1 MPHGVGIFLQV
12 SFKKQHEKLRTNMKQ
27 TFLRIGTNAAV
38 CMLLLV
44 MSIISFHCI
53 ESPLEPVAPMS
64 DIVLQGISIIDITR
78 TFADFLAKDT
88 TITRNSDG
96 TMSYIA
102 TQHANPV
109 PIDTIKMQLSP
120 SAQQVEV
127 GPFTVGSFSVPSK
140 NYPASD
146 LGLAGPLPAMPPG
159 TIPLAPVSVDKRT
172 DFDYVRIN
180 SGSLS
185 LTITNNMPVPIDFPE
200 PIVLRNNWSSPV
212 DTTTIAVFTIPQ
224 SPLPANGGTV
234 TVQNVSINGKL
245 LRGLLTTD
253 PIQLHTSG
261 SLTPVNFTSSSGISV
276 SLQSSPV
283 LTADSALAIIPRQ
296 QIASVKDSVVS
307 VDDSVV
313 VQSARFSGGK
323 FQIALA
329 NNSDVNIKVHF
340 VINEFIDIRNGT
352 SFAIDTT
359 LPGKKTDS
367 ILVNANQFRIQT
379 TASQLGTK
387 VTFSVGITSIHS
399 GADKKT
405 VTKNDFVRASIV
417 PGTLLVLQSM
427 TGKIKPQ
434 RIPINSTVKSGI
446 DLKDIKD
453 LSADSIIF
461 RGIQLAVHFPMTGGY
476 PMDYHLTFIAKS
488 KGRLVDSIEI
498 GTDIGFPRIYP
509 DNPIV
514 RISDAS
520 GFDNFLSK
528 FFPEVPDSFFVR
540 GYLTLNPI
548 DEFNKTTLYSIY
560 DTSKVY
566 PSVDVNFP
574 FAAGIK
580 NGRMTEVTG
589 FDKDTKDITKFVK
602 QGLLTFNIWNHIPL
616 KMAFRAQFLGYD
628 SLTHKGDTLLV
639 IAPNEL
645 INAASVDGNGFAT
658 TTEISKIIVP
668 LNGAQMVQFNKAD
681 SLCLRFTISTSNNGQ
696 VVRVRDTDYIR
707 VYAKGDITY
716 TVKP

>member
-1 MPHGVGIFLQV
+1 
-12 SFKKQHEKLRTNMKQ
+12 MKQ
-27 TFLRIGTNAAV
+27 TLLRIGTNAAAG
-38 CMLLLV
+38 MLLLV
-44 MSIISFHCI
+44 MLVLSFNCI

-64 DIVLQGISIIDITR
+64 DIFLQGISIIDITR

-102 TQHANPV
+102 TQYANPV
-109 PIDTIKMQLSP
+109 GIDSIKMQLEP

-127 GPFTVGSFSVPSK
+127 GPFSVGSFLKSS
-140 NYPASD
+140 NYPASS
-146 LGLAGPLPAMPPG
+146 LGFPSTGSIPVPSG
-159 TIPLAPVSVDKRT
+159 TIPLAPVSVDET
-172 DFDYVRIN
+172 AEFDYVGIN

-200 PIVLRNNWSSPV
+200 SIVLRNNWSSPD

-224 SPLPANGGTV
+224 SPLPSNGGST
-234 TVQNVSINGKL
+234 TQNVIINGKL

-276 SLQSSPV
+276 SLQSSP
-283 LTADSALAIIPRQ
+283 LIADSALAIIPSQ
-296 QIASVKDSVVS
+296 QIASVKNAVVS

-313 VQSARFSGGK
+313 VEEARFSGGT

-329 NNSDVNIKVHF
+329 NNSDINIKVHF
-340 VINEFIDIRNGT
+340 VIKDFINTRDNT
-352 SFAIDTT
+352 SLSIDTT
-359 LPGKKTDS
+359 LPGKRTFN
-367 ILVNANQFRIQT
+367 IPMNAKQFRIQT
-379 TASQLGTK
+379 TASLVGTS
-387 VTFSVGITSIHS
+387 VTYSDSITSINS
-399 GADKKT
+399 GAIKKT
-405 VTKNDFVRASIV
+405 VTKNDFVSASII
-417 PGTLLVLQSM
+417 PGKPLVIEYVK
-427 TGKIKPQ
+427 GKITPQ
-434 RIPINSTVKSGI
+434 IIPINSTVKSGI
-446 DLKDIKD
+446 DLKNIKD
-453 LSADSIIF
+453 LKADSIIF
-461 RGIQLAVHFPMTGGY
+461 RGIQLAVRFFMRDSY
-476 PMDYHLTFIAKS
+476 PMDYHLTIIAKS

-498 GTDIGFPRIYP
+498 GTDMLGLGFNRIYSNDP
-509 DNPIV
+509 VIH
-514 RISDAS
+514 ISNAPN
-520 GFDNFLSK
+520 FDNFLSK
-528 FFPEVPDSFFVR
+528 FFPDVPDSFFVH
-540 GYLTLNPI
+540 GYLILNPK
-548 DEFNKTTLYSIY
+548 DEFEKNTLYSIY

-580 NGRMTEVTG
+580 NGRMTEVSG
-589 FDKDTKDITKFVK
+589 LGKDNIPKDITKSVK
-602 QGLLTFNIWNHIPL
+602 QGTLIFNIWNHIPL
-616 KMAFRAQFLGYD
+616 KMAFRAQFLGDYD
-628 SLTHKGDTLLV
+628 SLNHKGDTLLV
-639 IAPNEL
+639 IAPTDL

-658 TTEISKIIVP
+658 TTELSKVSVP